1 MENKYPG
8 KDVSEQ
14 DLIDKIPL
22 VSKKS
27 ADHKTIVRISKET
40 SFGGDNIPLIVGPNL
55 VETKDQILKIAE
67 YAKKLGANML
77 RGGCFKPLTFPYR
90 SDKYFESGEEGLIWL
105 KEAGQNVGLP
115 IVTEAVSSE
124 QLKIVARYSDMIQI
138 GTRNMQNYP
147 LLIEAS
153 KTGLPIML
161 KRGYGA
167 SLRDWLGAAEYI
179 LYYGNSN
186 VVLCERGVSVPHT
199 HKGSSRY
206 LLDLQVVP
214 AAQELSHLPVITDP
228 SHACFWASWVEPL
241 ARASIAVGA
250 DGIMIETH
258 PTPTE
263 AAVDPLQALDEKDLK
278 ACIDSC
284 NLVAR
289 SIGRSLG
296 SRV

>member
-1 MENKYPG
+1 MENRYPG

-67 YAKKLGANML
+67 YAKTLGANML

-105 KEAGQNVGLP
+105 KEAGQGVGLP

-124 QLKIVARYSDMIQI
+124 QLNIVARYSDMIQI

-214 AAQELSHLPVITDP
+214 AAQELSHLPVMTDP

-263 AAVDPLQALDEKDLK
+263 AAVDPLQALDEKALK

-289 SIGRSLG
+289 SVGRSLG